1 MQQVTLR
8 QLAEKCGV
16 HFTTAGLALRDH
28 PRIGAKTKA
37 KVRAMAEELGY
48 RQSPLVSALM
58 ARKRASKRPAYAAT
72 LGYLSFRRAA
82 GEFRESPTESAYFDG
97 ARARAEQQ
105 GYLLE
110 EFCLQA
116 PGMSARRMAEMLRAR
131 AVAGLLVGS
140 SLTAHKHLPAPLH
153 SFALVAGG
161 FSVLRPSMC
170 RVSHDFAHGAMTACR
185 QLVRLGRERIGLV
198 LSSTMAMQTNHLWT
212 AGYLAFHE
220 GVLRRRGLPPL
231 YLDELEANGRRAF
244 ERWCGRHRP
253 EAVLTIHKEV
263 RQWARASPADRPA
276 LTVALDYNP
285 DWAGCPG
292 IDQTPRLMGAAATDM
307 LVSQI
312 MRNEL
317 GVEAEPLNLFT
328 PGRWVPGPASAR

>member
-1 MQQVTLR
+1 MQVTLR
-8 QLAEKCGV
+8 QLARHCGV

-28 PRIGAKTKA
+28 PRISEDTKLR
-37 KVRAMAEELGY
+37 VRRAAEKLGY

-58 ARKRASKRPAYAAT
+58 ARKRAASAPAFAAT
-72 LGYLSFRRAA
+72 LGYLSFRRAQ

-105 GYLLE
+105 GYVLE

-131 AVAGLLVGS
+131 AVAGLLIGS

-153 SFALVAGG
+153 PFALVAGG

-185 QLVRLGRERIGLV
+185 QLLRAGRERIGLV
-198 LSSTMAMQTNHLWT
+198 LTETMAMQTNHLWT
-212 AGYLAFHE
+212 AGHLAFHE
-220 GVLRRRGLPPL
+220 GVLRRRALPPL
-231 YLDELEANGRRAF
+231 YLADLDAGGRRAF
-244 ERWCGRHRP
+244 ARWAARHRP
-253 EAVLTIHKEV
+253 DAVLTIHPELREWTREV
-263 RQWARASPADRPA
+263 ASAPVA
-276 LTVALDYNP
+276 VALDHNAS
-285 DWAGCPG
+285 WAGSPG
-292 IDQTPRLMGAAATDM
+292 IDQTPRTMGAAAIDM

-317 GVEAEPLNLFT
+317 GVEAEPVNLLT